1 MPHRRTLNLLAWS
14 LALIVPAVLFGF
26 FAAVPIPISA
36 KAVALLCSG
45 STLAWTSLRAA
56 SWLSKCLA
64 DAVEKAAETTG
75 AAQRE
80 VVSVADGFTQLAML
94 QEQIDRRF
102 EQQKQMHARAE
113 RDLGTSTSLLQTAY
127 AALADAVLVVDS
139 SNRLVLQNPASD
151 TLLGLRS
158 NHLNRPLF
166 ESLRVPQLHDLL
178 AQATETGE
186 TVSGRVDL
194 TRVDR
199 IATAVISPLPD
210 PPGGA
215 VLVIQDET
223 EIRRLERMR
232 RDFVSN
238 VSHELKT
245 PLTSIQAYADTLRDG
260 GLDDREMASSF
271 LDRIIGQANRLN
283 AMIVDMLDLA
293 RLESD
298 RTLTQPAPYSAAS
311 FARHVTSNH
320 LPVAAARE
328 VALTADVQEGAI
340 LEADRTTLRTIVDNL
355 VKNAIEHT
363 EAGGSVLFSINDYV
377 PQEHREHYATR
388 SNRDS
393 ATIEGGPIPLICI
406 HVQDTGAGIPRDHLD
421 RIFERFF
428 RVDRSRNQ
436 ELGGSG
442 LGLAIVKHA
451 AERIGG
457 FVSVESKLG
466 FGSTFHATVPG
477 SIASDDKNET
487 SLEP

>member
-1 MPHRRTLNLLAWS
+1 MPHRRTINLLAWS
-14 LALIVPAVLFGF
+14 LALIVPAILFGF
-26 FAAVPIPISA
+26 FAAVPIPPPA
-36 KAVALLCSG
+36 KVVALLFSG
-45 STLAWTSLRAA
+45 SALAWTSLRAA
-56 SWLSKCLA
+56 SWLSKRLA
-64 DAVEKAAETTG
+64 DAVEKAAETTE
-75 AAQRE
+75 ATQRE
-80 VVSVADGFTQLAML
+80 VISVADGFTQLTEL

-178 AQATETGE
+178 AKATETGE
-186 TVSGRVDL
+186 TCSGRIDL
-194 TRVDR
+194 TRIDR
-199 IATAVISPLPD
+199 IATAVVSPLPD

-223 EIRRLERMR
+223 ELRRLERMR

-260 GLDDREMASSF
+260 ALDDREMAEAF

-298 RTLTQPAPYSAAS
+298 RTLTQPMPYSATS
-311 FARHVTSNH
+311 FAMQAIANH
-320 LPVAAARE
+320 LPVAATRE
-328 VALTADVQEGAI
+328 VSLTTEVQSGAF
-340 LEADRTTLRTIVDNL
+340 LAADRATLQTIVDNL
-355 VKNAIEHT
+355 VKNAIEHSS
-363 EAGGSVLFSINDYV
+363 AGGSVQLSIDDYI
-377 PQEHREHYATR
+377 PQEHREHYAAR

-393 ATIEGGPIPLICI
+393 ATIEDGRIPLICI
-406 HVQDTGAGIPRDHLD
+406 HVQDTGTGIPRDHLD

-428 RVDRSRNQ
+428 RVDRSRNR
-436 ELGGSG
+436 EIGGSG

-451 AERIGG
+451 TERVGG
-457 FVSVESKLG
+457 FVSVESKVG
-466 FGSTFHATVPG
+466 VGSTFHATVPG
-477 SIASDDKNET
+477 SIEPRDGSET
-487 SLEP
+487 PADT